1 MEERFVSMGKKSTF
15 LELKESER
23 AYRRDLILDAAMNLF
38 AERPFHDIGM
48 RDIANEAGISPAS
61 IYRYFSSRDDIL
73 AEILGH
79 EVSEGSQRQRERLQ
93 TGRASLE
100 DIAAG
105 IVDFFMEKEA
115 TLQMLNHFLLKEEV
129 DEEAREKFNSIQ
141 AHYLQQF
148 DQVLESMGCDKDS
161 VRLFSRAFFASLL
174 GIIMSFRN
182 SPDTSSENNR
192 KHVHRLAKMT
202 AIIFKK
208 GMP

>member
-1 MEERFVSMGKKSTF
+1 MSKRSTF

-23 AYRRDLILDAAMNLF
+23 AYRRDLILDAAMSLF
-38 AERPFHDIGM
+38 AERPFHEIGM
-48 RDIANEAGISPAS
+48 RDIATEAGISPAS

-79 EVSEGSQRQRERLQ
+79 EVSEGSQRQRERLE
-93 TGRASLE
+93 TGRTSLE

-129 DEEAREKFNSIQ
+129 DEEAKEKFTAIQ
-141 AHYLQQF
+141 IHYLEQF
-148 DQVLESMGCDKDS
+148 DSVLEAMGCDPDN

-182 SPDTSSENNR
+182 APDSNSEANK
-192 KHVHRLAKMT
+192 KHVHRLAKLT
-202 AIIFKK
+202 ATIFTK

>member
-1 MEERFVSMGKKSTF
+1 MGKRSTF

-23 AYRRDLILDAAMNLF
+23 AYRRDLILDAAMSLF
-38 AERPFHDIGM
+38 AERPFHEIGM

-79 EVSEGSQRQRERLQ
+79 EVSEGSQRQQKRLE

-115 TLQMLNHFLLKEEV
+115 TLQMLNYFLLKEEV
-129 DEEAREKFNSIQ
+129 DEEARNKFSAIQ
-141 AHYLQQF
+141 VHYLEQF
-148 DQVLESMGCDKDS
+148 DQVLQSMGCDPDN

-174 GIIMSFRN
+174 GIIISFRN
-182 SPDTSSENNR
+182 SPDKSSETNK
-192 KHVHRLAKMT
+192 KHVYRLAKMT
-202 AIIFKK
+202 ATIFKK
-208 GMP
+208 GMPSMDNPPS